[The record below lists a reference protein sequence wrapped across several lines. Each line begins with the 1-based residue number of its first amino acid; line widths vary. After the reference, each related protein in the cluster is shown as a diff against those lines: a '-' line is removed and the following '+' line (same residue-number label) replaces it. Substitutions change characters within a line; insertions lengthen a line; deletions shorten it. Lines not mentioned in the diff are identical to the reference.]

1 MGQKFVIVGN
11 GVAGITAARTI
22 AQVRPNSKIE
32 VYTQETYPYYS
43 RPRLWEFLAE
53 EIEQDDLYFYPTSWY
68 ERRGI
73 QVHLGSL
80 VTQLDPDRRELTLH
94 DGHVVPYERL
104 LLATGSHPF
113 VPPIAGVA
121 KEGVFTLRTIEDVM
135 AMKAYARGATR
146 AIAIGGGLLGLETAR
161 ALRMLGLEVTVLE
174 LFSRL
179 LPRQLDDAGANLL
192 ARLIGDMGLEV
203 VTSALTEAIL
213 GAGRATGVA
222 LKNGDVIK
230 GDLILVSAGVR
241 PNLKLPQAAGLAVN
255 RGVIVDD
262 YLQTSAE
269 GIYAIGDV
277 AEHQSQ
283 VYGIIPACIEQARVA
298 GAHMAGGEVEP
309 YAGTVPSNTLK
320 IVGIHLTSIGTVNP
334 DGEGYQELFWLKEPD
349 CCYKKFVLQ
358 DGRLVGAILLGLR
371 GDVTTISRLIASG
384 VDVSAHKDRLLDED
398 FDLKSLL
405 VTR

>member
-1 MGQKFVIVGN
+1 MGQKSVIVGN

-22 AQVRPNSKIE
+22 AQVSPNSEIE

-43 RPRLWEFLAE
+43 RPRLWEFLAD
-53 EIEQDDLYFYPTSWY
+53 EIEQDDLTFYPPSWY

-73 QVHLGSL
+73 QVHLGST
-80 VTQLDPDRRELTLH
+80 VTQLDPNRRELTLR
-94 DGHVVPYERL
+94 DGRVVPYERL

-113 VPPIAGVA
+113 VPPIEGVA
-121 KEGVFTLRTIEDVM
+121 KKGVFTLRTIEDAM

-213 GAGRATGVA
+213 GAERATGVA
-222 LKNGDVIK
+222 LKNGDVVE

-255 RGVIVDD
+255 RGVLVDD

-269 GIYAIGDV
+269 GIYAVGDV
-277 AEHQSQ
+277 AEHQGQ

-298 GAHMAGGEVEP
+298 GAHMAGGDVES
-309 YAGTVPSNTLK
+309 YVGTVPSNTLK

-334 DGEGYQELFWLKEPD
+334 DGEGYQELVWLKEPD
-349 CCYKKFVLQ
+349 CCYKKFVLK

-384 VDVSAHKDRLLDED
+384 MDVSAHKDRLLDED
-398 FDLKSLL
+398 FELKSLL
-405 VTR
+405 IQR